1 MKLFGIY
8 YGVWK
13 ESVSLS
19 VSSQKKVEILKI
31 IILWSQK
38 NVVFSN
44 LVTLNLS
51 KTCLSN

>member
-31 IILWSQK
+31 IIIILWSQK
-38 NVVFSN
+38 MLFSQ
-44 LVTLNLS
+44 TW
-51 KTCLSN
+51 